1 MARSR
6 IPRRGFY
13 ANPVNRAL
21 VFAYD
26 FDAGDAV
33 WLRHGQHLDKVLDE
47 DQEAV
52 WELPANQEE
61 LDAFADRYNF
71 ERISSAD
78 ARPHIVHYLKK
89 VCDELLSPETNKEI
103 VEDPNLAIQFVRA
116 VKNFMLDVEEIA

>member
-1 MARSR
+1 
-6 IPRRGFY
+6 
-13 ANPVNRAL
+13 
-21 VFAYD
+21 
-26 FDAGDAV
+26 V